1 MSLKSSETKVVSAY
15 ILFLLAIGILVLPT
29 VGIAWDEPAQRL
41 NAGVSIIE
49 VAKEISPS
57 LIPENYLEFTE
68 DSWIKNAPV
77 DHGVAFDA
85 PVLVLEHLLGLQDA
99 RDIYVFHHIMNYLAF
114 LVGTFAIFLIARFR
128 FKSWKL
134 GLLSSTIFFLSP
146 RIFADAFYNSKD
158 ITFMCF
164 LALSSYF
171 VTRFL
176 ILHSRRAA
184 LFAGLIGGF
193 ATDIRV
199 LGVVQ
204 IPIVIFIGLFLIVSN
219 KEKYKKLISLVTI
232 YLVAFMVSIY
242 IFYPHIWKDPINRF
256 WSSFQ
261 SLSKYNW
268 QGKNRYFG
276 NDIMASDL
284 PWHYLPTWMG
294 ITTPLLYILFFLI
307 GLLVIARYLWPS
319 LTNESV
325 TEAKLQDSFYTLMFF
340 VPLAAI
346 ILLNAT
352 LYDGWR
358 HAFFIYPYFVVITT
372 IGVVFIRGYFSRKKL
387 GSKVFYSCFIGYFVW
402 IGGWMVVNNPH
413 QNLYFNIL
421 SGNNLSTRW
430 EMDYWGL
437 SNKYALEYILKND
450 PSSAIKVREISFT
463 PLEVSGKILD
473 TKSRERLIFNV
484 PIGDADYLVNNYRLT
499 TKMVSE
505 KETLGFNKVKDFKID
520 GEVFLT
526 IYKRDNEKASSSGN

>member
-1 MSLKSSETKVVSAY
+1 MRMKSSETKVVSAY
-15 ILFLLAIGILVLPT
+15 FLFLLAIGILVLPT

-49 VAKEISPS
+49 VAKEFSPS
-57 LIPENYLEFTE
+57 LIPENYLVFTE
-68 DSWIKNAPV
+68 ESWIKGAPV

-85 PVLVLEHLLGLQDA
+85 PVLILEHLLGLQDT

-114 LVGTFAIFLIARFR
+114 LVGTFAIFLIVRFR
-128 FKSWKL
+128 FKSWKF

-176 ILHSRRAA
+176 ILHSKKAA

-204 IPIVIFIGLFLIVSN
+204 IPIVIFIVLFLIISN
-219 KEKYKKLISLVTI
+219 REKYKKLISLVTI
-232 YLVAFMVSIY
+232 YLITFMGSIY

-256 WSSFQ
+256 WSSFR

-319 LTNESV
+319 STTKSV
-325 TEAKLQDSFYTLMFF
+325 AEAKLQDSFYTLMFF

-346 ILLNAT
+346 VLLNAT

-358 HAFFIYPYFVVITT
+358 HAFFIYPYFVVIATV
-372 IGVVFIRGYFSRKKL
+372 GVVFIRGYFSKRNQ
-387 GSKVFYSCFIGYFVW
+387 GSKVFYTCFIGYFIW
-402 IGGWMVVNNPH
+402 IGSWMVANNPH
-413 QNLYFNIL
+413 QNLYFNML
-421 SGNNLSTRW
+421 SGDKLSTKW

-437 SNKYALEYILKND
+437 SNRYALEYILKID
-450 PSSAIKVREISFT
+450 SSSAIKVREISFT

-473 TKSRERLIFNV
+473 SKDRERLIFNV
-484 PIGDADYLVNNYRLT
+484 PVSEADYLVNNYRLT
-499 TKMVSE
+499 SKLGNE
-505 KETLGFNKVKDFKID
+505 KETSGFNKIKDFKIS

-526 IYKRDNEKASSSGN
+526 IYKRDTENVFGSEN